1 MMGWDNIFPLVP
13 FTIGYKRQHSAYLE
27 SNIRCDLILIENDSV
42 FRVTENRTRWLFDF
56 KDGYA
61 FQRNSLKTNLS
72 SYAVVARITSEEC
85 GVRESSLVVRYISP
99 YRVFITH

>member
-42 FRVTENRTRWLFDF
+42 FRVTENRTR
-56 KDGYA
+56 
-61 FQRNSLKTNLS
+61 
-72 SYAVVARITSEEC
+72 
-85 GVRESSLVVRYISP
+85 
-99 YRVFITH
+99 